1 MEIKVKN
8 GNIQG
13 FTFIELM
20 IVIVIIGILAAIA
33 YPNYQNYKL
42 HGNRVNAQGEM
53 LFIAGRMQAYKM
65 TNGSYEGAT
74 VEQIYGGE
82 TSFPKPNNP
91 DHATPL
97 YDLAFDPSTAEASGW
112 TLIATPIA
120 TEIQAS
126 DGVICINDL
135 GQKFWAKGAT
145 SCSLSNTSSWDKK

>member
-1 MEIKVKN
+1 MKN
-8 GNIQG
+8 GNVQG
-13 FTFIELM
+13 FTFIEFM
-20 IVIVIIGILAAIA
+20 IVIVIIGILVAIA

-74 VEQIYGGE
+74 VSDIYGGSD
-82 TSFPKPNNP
+82 TFPKKDNP
-91 DHATPL
+91 DKATPL
-97 YDLAFDPSTAEASGW
+97 YDLAFDPSPAEASGW
-112 TLIATPIA
+112 TLVATPIS
-120 TEIQAS
+120 TQLQAS

-145 SCSLSNTSSWDKK
+145 TCSLSNTSSWDKD